1 MIELKHLFEL
11 QLFVEPIVEIGHTP
25 YGQRRIS
32 PIKGGRFQGDRL
44 KGHVQASPAGDWLL
58 VRNDGVLT
66 LNVRLTLECDDHS
79 LIYMSYEGMRHGPQ
93 EVMDKLAK
101 GETVEPGSYYFRM
114 APKFETAS
122 PKYAFL
128 NKMLAIAT
136 GHRDPIGPTY
146 QVFEVL

>member
-11 QLFVEPIVEIGHTP
+11 KLFVQPIVEIGHTP
-25 YGQRRIS
+25 YGERRIS
-32 PIKGGRFQGDRL
+32 PIQGGTFVGERL
-44 KGHVQASPAGDWLL
+44 KGQVQPSPAGDWLL

-66 LNVRLTLECDDHS
+66 LNVRITLECEDHA
-79 LIYMSYEGMRHGPQ
+79 LIYMSYEGMRHGPK
-93 EVMDKLAK
+93 EVMEQLAK
-101 GETVEPGSYYFRM
+101 GEQVQASSYYFRM

-122 PKYAFL
+122 PKYAYL

>member
-1 MIELKHLFEL
+1 MIQLQHLFEL
-11 QLFVEPIVEIGHTP
+11 KLWVEPIVEIGQTP

-32 PIKGGRFQGDRL
+32 PIKGGSFQGERL
-44 KGHVQASPAGDWLL
+44 SGHVHASPAGDWLL

-66 LNVRLTLECDDHS
+66 LNVRITLECEDHA
-79 LIYMSYEGMRHGPQ
+79 LIYMSYEGLRHGPQ

-101 GETVEPGSYYFRM
+101 GEPVEPGSYYFRM

-122 PKYAFL
+122 PQHAYL

-136 GHRDPIGPTY
+136 GHRDPVGPTY
-146 QVFEVL
+146 QVYEVL